1 MSYLVLA
8 RKYRPQKFSELI
20 GQQHIVSV
28 LKNAL
33 KANKIWHALIF
44 SGMRGTGK
52 TSTARILAKAL
63 NCLNPTEDFEP
74 CNKCTNCVD
83 ITQGSSVDIIEIDAA
98 SNRGI
103 DDIRSLRE
111 SVKYVPV
118 KCKYKVYIID
128 EAHQITDAAFNAL
141 LKTLEEPPSYVV
153 FILATTEFN
162 ALPLT
167 IVSRCQVFHFRPV
180 PTTVVFNQLKN
191 VVIQENK
198 QNKITDDALQLI
210 SELSTGSVRDAL
222 SLLDQILSLTEIYD
236 VVDSK
241 TVRQILGYTPTEFV
255 HKYVELLSKAEPKV
269 LFDYINE
276 IYYSGIDL
284 IQFSKDL
291 LEFFH
296 SLLYKKVSDINSP
309 VYNVELFKDKYSTEQ
324 VVAIIQQLIRLTEEI
339 KRVEYPKTLF
349 EIYTLRLT
357 SQYKE
362 IDELIKLLETS
373 QTQQSVQQSTTQTIE
388 QTVSFK
394 QQSLTQQK
402 EQAKV
407 VQTQQPQQSKEILN
421 PEEFWYKLLEIIRVE
436 KPLSYPIL
444 AESEVSL
451 NDDTLTVF
459 LPNKYLLVSLQI
471 QNINLEEIIKANFG
485 KTIKVCYDVK
495 QNKKLVFEEQKES
508 IVQTQQTQ
516 QTQQKTVVIKPKK
529 TTQVDPV
536 VEKICSAFSGKIVQ
550 QPKKEETQE

>member
-83 ITQGSSVDIIEIDAA
+83 INQGSSVDIIEIDAA

-118 KCKYKVYIID
+118 KCKYKVYIVD

-241 TVRQILGYTPTEFV
+241 TVRQILGYTQTEFV

-362 IDELIKLLETS
+362 IDELIKLIEQQGQIQIQQNVLYK
-373 QTQQSVQQSTTQTIE
+373 QTTDSNFSVEQKTQSLQQSSQLQERQV
-388 QTVSFK
+388 
-394 QQSLTQQK
+394 
-402 EQAKV
+402 
-407 VQTQQPQQSKEILN
+407 LN
-421 PEEFWYKLLEIIRVE
+421 PEDFWQQLLEIVRIE

-451 NDDTLTVF
+451 SDNTLTIF
-459 LPNKYLLVSLQI
+459 LQNKYLLVSLQM
-471 QNINLEEIIKANFG
+471 QNLNLEELIKSNFG
-485 KTIKVCYDVK
+485 KNIKVSYEVK
-495 QNKKLVFEEQKES
+495 QISKIVVEKTEESLSTEHKEE
-508 IVQTQQTQ
+508 V
-516 QTQQKTVVIKPKK
+516 QQKNVVIKPKK
-529 TTQVDPV
+529 NTQVDPV
-536 VEKICSAFSGKIVQ
+536 VEKICTAFSGKIVQ

>member
-74 CNKCTNCVD
+74 CNKCTICVD

-309 VYNVELFKDKYSTEQ
+309 VYNVGLFKDKYSTEQ

-373 QTQQSVQQSTTQTIE
+373 QIQQSTPQTTE
-388 QTVSFK
+388 QNVSFK

-402 EQAKV
+402 QQAKV

-508 IVQTQQTQ
+508 IAQTHQTQ

-529 TTQVDPV
+529 TTQVDPL

>member
-141 LKTLEEPPSYVV
+141 LKTIEEPPSYVV

-296 SLLYKKVSDINSP
+296 SLLYKKVSDINSS

-373 QTQQSVQQSTTQTIE
+373 QIQQSTTQTTE
-388 QTVSFK
+388 QTVSFQ

-402 EQAKV
+402 QQAKV

-529 TTQVDPV
+529 TSQVDPV

-550 QPKKEETQE
+550 QPKKEETQK

>member
-83 ITQGSSVDIIEIDAA
+83 IIQGSCVDIIEIDAA

-296 SLLYKKVSDINSP
+296 CLLYKKVSDINSS

-362 IDELIKLLETS
+362 IDEFIKLLETS
-373 QTQQSVQQSTTQTIE
+373 QIQQSTTQTTE
-388 QTVSFK
+388 QTVSFQ

-402 EQAKV
+402 QQAKV

-421 PEEFWYKLLEIIRVE
+421 TEEFWHNLLEIVRVE

-508 IVQTQQTQ
+508 IAQTQQTQ
-516 QTQQKTVVIKPKK
+516 QTL
-529 TTQVDPV
+529 QVDPV

>member
-141 LKTLEEPPSYVV
+141 LKTIEEPPSYVV

-162 ALPLT
+162 TLPLT

-180 PTTVVFNQLKN
+180 STTVVFNQLKN
-191 VVIQENK
+191 VVVQENK

-362 IDELIKLLETS
+362 IDELIKLIEQQGQIQIQQNVLYK
-373 QTQQSVQQSTTQTIE
+373 QTTDSNFSVEQKTQSLQQSSQLQERQV
-388 QTVSFK
+388 
-394 QQSLTQQK
+394 
-402 EQAKV
+402 
-407 VQTQQPQQSKEILN
+407 LN
-421 PEEFWYKLLEIIRVE
+421 PEDFWQQLLEIVRVE

-451 NDDTLTVF
+451 SGNTLTIF
-459 LPNKYLLVSLQI
+459 LQNKYLLVSLQM
-471 QNINLEEIIKANFG
+471 QNLNLEELIKSNFG
-485 KTIKVCYDVK
+485 KNIKVSYEVK
-495 QNKKLVFEEQKES
+495 QTSKIVVEKTEESLSTGHKEE
-508 IVQTQQTQ
+508 V
-516 QTQQKTVVIKPKK
+516 QQKNVVIKPKK
-529 TTQVDPV
+529 TKQVDPV
-536 VEKICSAFSGKIVQ
+536 VEKICTAFSGKIVQ

>member
-167 IVSRCQVFHFRPV
+167 IVSRCQVFHFKPV

-236 VVDSK
+236 IVDSK

-373 QTQQSVQQSTTQTIE
+373 QIQQSTTQTIE
-388 QTVSFK
+388 QTVSFQ

-402 EQAKV
+402 QQAKV
-407 VQTQQPQQSKEILN
+407 VQTQLPQQSKEILN

-529 TTQVDPV
+529 TTQVDPL

>member
-373 QTQQSVQQSTTQTIE
+373 QIQQSTTQTTE
-388 QTVSFK
+388 QNVSFK

-402 EQAKV
+402 QQAKV
-407 VQTQQPQQSKEILN
+407 VQTQQPQQSKGILN

-451 NDDTLTVF
+451 NDDTLIVF

-508 IVQTQQTQ
+508 IAQTHQTQ

-529 TTQVDPV
+529 TTQVDPL

>member
-74 CNKCTNCVD
+74 CNKCTICVD

-373 QTQQSVQQSTTQTIE
+373 QIQQSTTQTTE
-388 QTVSFK
+388 QNVSFK

-402 EQAKV
+402 QQAKV

-508 IVQTQQTQ
+508 IAQTHQTQ

-529 TTQVDPV
+529 TTQVDPL

>member
-20 GQQHIVSV
+20 GQQHIVFV

-63 NCLNPTEDFEP
+63 NCLNPTEDSEP

-296 SLLYKKVSDINSP
+296 SLLYKKVSNINSP

-324 VVAIIQQLIRLTEEI
+324 VVTIIQQLIRLTEEI

-373 QTQQSVQQSTTQTIE
+373 QTQQSVQQSTTQTTE
-388 QTVSFK
+388 QNVSFK

-402 EQAKV
+402 QQAKV

-444 AESEVSL
+444 AESEASL

-508 IVQTQQTQ
+508 IAQTHQTQ

-529 TTQVDPV
+529 TTQVDPL

>member
-141 LKTLEEPPSYVV
+141 LKTIEEPPSYVV

-373 QTQQSVQQSTTQTIE
+373 QIQQSTTQTTE
-388 QTVSFK
+388 QTVSFQ

-402 EQAKV
+402 QQAKV

-451 NDDTLTVF
+451 SDNTLTIF
-459 LPNKYLLVSLQI
+459 LQNKYLLVSLQM
-471 QNINLEEIIKANFG
+471 QNLNLEELIKSNFG
-485 KTIKVCYDVK
+485 KNIKVSYEVK
-495 QNKKLVFEEQKES
+495 QTSKIVVEKTEESLSTEHKEE
-508 IVQTQQTQ
+508 V
-516 QTQQKTVVIKPKK
+516 QQKNVVIKPKK
-529 TTQVDPV
+529 NTQVDPV
-536 VEKICSAFSGKIVQ
+536 VEKICTAFSGKIVQ
-550 QPKKEETQE
+550 QPKKEESQE

>member
-128 EAHQITDAAFNAL
+128 EAHQITDSAFNAL

-255 HKYVELLSKAEPKV
+255 HKYVELLSKTEPKV

-373 QTQQSVQQSTTQTIE
+373 QTQQSTTQTIE
-388 QTVSFK
+388 QNVFFQ

-485 KTIKVCYDVK
+485 KTIKVCYNVK

-508 IVQTQQTQ
+508 IAQTQQTQ

-536 VEKICSAFSGKIVQ
+536 VEKICTAFSGKIVQ

>member
-373 QTQQSVQQSTTQTIE
+373 QIQQSTTQTTE
-388 QTVSFK
+388 QNVSFQ

-402 EQAKV
+402 QQAKV

-485 KTIKVCYDVK
+485 KTIKVCYDTK

-508 IVQTQQTQ
+508 IAQTQQTQ

-529 TTQVDPV
+529 TTQVDPL

-550 QPKKEETQE
+550 QPKKEDTQE

>member
-167 IVSRCQVFHFRPV
+167 IVSRCQVFHFKPV

-236 VVDSK
+236 IVDSK

-255 HKYVELLSKAEPKV
+255 HKYVELLSKAEQKV

-373 QTQQSVQQSTTQTIE
+373 QIQQSTTQTIE
-388 QTVSFK
+388 QTVSFQ

-402 EQAKV
+402 QQAKV
-407 VQTQQPQQSKEILN
+407 VQTQLPQQSKEILN

-529 TTQVDPV
+529 TTQVDPL

>member
-296 SLLYKKVSDINSP
+296 GLLYKKVSDINSS

-373 QTQQSVQQSTTQTIE
+373 QIQQSTTQTTE
-388 QTVSFK
+388 QNVSFK

-402 EQAKV
+402 QQAKV

-508 IVQTQQTQ
+508 IAQTQPTQ

-529 TTQVDPV
+529 TTQVDPL

-550 QPKKEETQE
+550 QPKKEGTQE

>member
-141 LKTLEEPPSYVV
+141 LKTIEEPPSYVV

-255 HKYVELLSKAEPKV
+255 HKYVELLSKTEPKV

-296 SLLYKKVSDINSP
+296 SLLYKKVSDIHSP

-362 IDELIKLLETS
+362 IDELIKLIEQQGQIQIQQNVLYK
-373 QTQQSVQQSTTQTIE
+373 QTTDSNFSVEQKTQSLQQSSQLQERQV
-388 QTVSFK
+388 
-394 QQSLTQQK
+394 
-402 EQAKV
+402 
-407 VQTQQPQQSKEILN
+407 LN
-421 PEEFWYKLLEIIRVE
+421 PEDFWQQLLEIVRIE

-451 NDDTLTVF
+451 SGNTLTIF
-459 LPNKYLLVSLQI
+459 LQNKYLLVSLQM
-471 QNINLEEIIKANFG
+471 QNLNLEELIKSNFG
-485 KTIKVCYDVK
+485 KNIKVSYEVK
-495 QNKKLVFEEQKES
+495 QTSKIVVEKTEESLSTEHKEE
-508 IVQTQQTQ
+508 V
-516 QTQQKTVVIKPKK
+516 QQKNVVIKPKK
-529 TTQVDPV
+529 NTQVDPV
-536 VEKICSAFSGKIVQ
+536 VEKICTAFSGKIVQ
-550 QPKKEETQE
+550 QPKKEEKL

>member
-373 QTQQSVQQSTTQTIE
+373 QIQQSTTQTTG
-388 QTVSFK
+388 QNVSFQ

-402 EQAKV
+402 QQAKV

-508 IVQTQQTQ
+508 IAQTQQTQ

-529 TTQVDPV
+529 TTQVDPL

>member
-8 RKYRPQKFSELI
+8 RKYRPQKFSEVI

-33 KANKIWHALIF
+33 KANKVWHALIF

-52 TSTARILAKAL
+52 TSIARILAKTL
-63 NCLNPTEDFEP
+63 NCLNLTEDFEP
-74 CNKCTNCVD
+74 CNKCDNCIE
-83 ITQGSSVDIIEIDAA
+83 ITQGTSVDVIEIDAA

-141 LKTLEEPPSYVV
+141 LKTLEEPPSYVI

-180 PTTVVFNQLKN
+180 PTSVIFNQLKN

-198 QNKITDDALQLI
+198 KDKITDDALNLI
-210 SELSTGSVRDAL
+210 ADLSTGSVRDAL
-222 SLLDQILSLTEIYD
+222 SLLDQILSLTEVYN
-236 VVDSK
+236 VVNISI
-241 TVRQILGYTPTEFV
+241 VRQILGYTSVEVV
-255 HKYVELLSKAEPKV
+255 HKYVELLTTAQPKL

-284 IQFSKDL
+284 LQFSKDL

-296 SLLYKKVSDINSP
+296 QLLYKKVSDINSS
-309 VYNVELFKDKYSTEQ
+309 VYNVDLFKDKFSTEQ
-324 VVAIIQQLIRLTEEI
+324 VVAIIQQLIRLSEEI

-357 SQYKE
+357 HQYKE
-362 IDELIKLLETS
+362 IDELIKLIEQQKEVQPTQIQ
-373 QTQQSVQQSTTQTIE
+373 QTQQS
-388 QTVSFK
+388 SF
-394 QQSLTQQK
+394 
-402 EQAKV
+402 V
-407 VQTQQPQQSKEILN
+407 QPQLN
-421 PEEFWYKLLEIIRVE
+421 STYQLQNNQVSYQQEQQNFQPEDFWQKLLEIVRIE

-451 NDDTLTVF
+451 SDDTMTIF
-459 LPNKYLLVSLQI
+459 LPNKYLLLSLQM
-471 QNINLEEIIKANFG
+471 QNLNLEKIIKENFG
-485 KTIKVCYDVK
+485 KTIKVYYDVK
-495 QNKKLVFEEQKES
+495 QSEKMVFKDTTEQL
-508 IVQTQQTQ
+508 QQNQQ
-516 QTQQKTVVIKPKK
+516 QTQQKTVIIKPKK
-529 TTQVDPV
+529 IQQTDPV
-536 VEKICSAFSGKIVQ
+536 VEKICSIFSGKIVQ
-550 QPKKEETQE
+550 QHKKEDNIQ

>member
-83 ITQGSSVDIIEIDAA
+83 ITQGSCVDIIEIDAA

-180 PTTVVFNQLKN
+180 PTTVVFKQLKN

-373 QTQQSVQQSTTQTIE
+373 QIQQSTTQTIE
-388 QTVSFK
+388 QNVSFQ

-508 IVQTQQTQ
+508 IAQTQQTQ

-529 TTQVDPV
+529 NIQIDPV

>member
-33 KANKIWHALIF
+33 KAKKIWHALIF

-180 PTTVVFNQLKN
+180 PPTVVFNQLKN

-296 SLLYKKVSDINSP
+296 GLLYKKVSDINSS

-373 QTQQSVQQSTTQTIE
+373 QIQQSTTQTTE
-388 QTVSFK
+388 QNVSFK

-402 EQAKV
+402 QQAKV

-508 IVQTQQTQ
+508 IAQTQQTQ

-529 TTQVDPV
+529 TTQVDPL

-550 QPKKEETQE
+550 QPKKEGTQE

>member
-33 KANKIWHALIF
+33 KAKKIWHALIF

-63 NCLNPTEDFEP
+63 NCLDPTEDFEP

-296 SLLYKKVSDINSP
+296 GLLYKKVSDINSS

-402 EQAKV
+402 EQ
-407 VQTQQPQQSKEILN
+407 
-421 PEEFWYKLLEIIRVE
+421 
-436 KPLSYPIL
+436 
-444 AESEVSL
+444 
-451 NDDTLTVF
+451 
-459 LPNKYLLVSLQI
+459 
-471 QNINLEEIIKANFG
+471 G
-485 KTIKVCYDVK
+485 
-495 QNKKLVFEEQKES
+495 
-508 IVQTQQTQ
+508 
-516 QTQQKTVVIKPKK
+516 
-529 TTQVDPV
+529 
-536 VEKICSAFSGKIVQ
+536 
-550 QPKKEETQE
+550 

>member
-373 QTQQSVQQSTTQTIE
+373 QIQQSTTQTTE
-388 QTVSFK
+388 QNVSFK

-402 EQAKV
+402 QQAKV

-508 IVQTQQTQ
+508 IAQTQQTQ

-529 TTQVDPV
+529 TTQVDPL

>member
-236 VVDSK
+236 IVDSK

-373 QTQQSVQQSTTQTIE
+373 QIQQSTTQTTE
-388 QTVSFK
+388 QTVSFQ

-402 EQAKV
+402 QQAKV
-407 VQTQQPQQSKEILN
+407 VQNQQQQSKEILN

-516 QTQQKTVVIKPKK
+516 QTQQKNVVIKPKK

-536 VEKICSAFSGKIVQ
+536 VEKICTAFSGKIVQ

>member
-20 GQQHIVSV
+20 GQQHIVFV

-63 NCLNPTEDFEP
+63 NCLNPTEDSEP

-296 SLLYKKVSDINSP
+296 SLLYKKVSNINSP

-324 VVAIIQQLIRLTEEI
+324 VVTIIQQLIRLTEEI

-373 QTQQSVQQSTTQTIE
+373 QTQQSVQQSTTQTTE
-388 QTVSFK
+388 QNVSFK

-402 EQAKV
+402 QQAKV
-407 VQTQQPQQSKEILN
+407 LQTQQPQQSKEILN

-444 AESEVSL
+444 AESEASL

-508 IVQTQQTQ
+508 IAQTHQTQ

-529 TTQVDPV
+529 TTQVDPL

>member
-83 ITQGSSVDIIEIDAA
+83 IIQGSCVDIIEIDAA

-296 SLLYKKVSDINSP
+296 CLLYKKVSDINSS

-362 IDELIKLLETS
+362 IDEFIKLLETS
-373 QTQQSVQQSTTQTIE
+373 QIQQSTTQTTE
-388 QTVSFK
+388 QTVSFQ

-402 EQAKV
+402 QQAKV

-421 PEEFWYKLLEIIRVE
+421 TEEFWHNLLEIIRVE

-508 IVQTQQTQ
+508 IAQTQQTQ

-550 QPKKEETQE
+550 QPKKEESQE

>member
-236 VVDSK
+236 IVDSK

-373 QTQQSVQQSTTQTIE
+373 QIQQSTTQTTE
-388 QTVSFK
+388 QTVSFQ

-402 EQAKV
+402 QQAKV
-407 VQTQQPQQSKEILN
+407 VQTQQQQSKEILN

-516 QTQQKTVVIKPKK
+516 QTQQKNVVIKPKK

-536 VEKICSAFSGKIVQ
+536 VEKICTAFSGKIVQ